1 MFKKIPKALIEKY
14 NLVVVNEKKLE
25 YGFSEYPV
33 EDTHLLWHVT
43 GESPWRM
50 ASDVYFSVNQLKWCY
65 YSTVFIST
73 IKELDKQLNY
83 LKTQIIHYNHK
94 IKELKEMR
102 KLESIKNDF

>member
-65 YSTVFIST
+65 YSTIFI
-73 IKELDKQLNY
+73 I
-83 LKTQIIHYNHK
+83 
-94 IKELKEMR
+94 
-102 KLESIKNDF
+102 